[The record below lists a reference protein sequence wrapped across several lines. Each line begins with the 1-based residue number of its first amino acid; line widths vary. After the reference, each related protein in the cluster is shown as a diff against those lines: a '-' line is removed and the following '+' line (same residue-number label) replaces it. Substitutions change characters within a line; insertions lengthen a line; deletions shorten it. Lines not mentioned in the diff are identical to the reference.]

1 MNTKKKTLDLHGEQ
15 RQKRYLILLGITV
28 AFLLLYAF
36 TIPNYVSL
44 DTVTNLLRQSCVL
57 GILSCGMT
65 FVILTGG
72 IDLSVGSNIAIT
84 GAITAMAMN
93 ATGGG
98 TPGAAAA
105 GFMTALFVGTLVGAL
120 NGALI
125 GYLNITPFMAT
136 LATMSLG
143 RGLTLYLTNSTRIVV
158 NNDYFNYFGS
168 KSIDVFGFKLPAMV
182 LLLAAVVI
190 LSFVLLNKSKF
201 GRKTY
206 IIGGNPTAARATGI
220 NSKLQTLCVYAFMG
234 LLVGVA
240 TIITI
245 GRATSAQPLAAT
257 GTEFD
262 VITAVVLGG
271 ITLAGGAG
279 TLGGSMLGT
288 LLMGVMLMGINMID
302 IPVYYNYIIKGG
314 FVLFAVLADQVS
326 TSYAVHKEIKLGA
339 RRADPGQAQADTGE
353 VQRIGDFQT
362 LTFSHVSKYFPGV
375 QALSDVTFE
384 IKAGTV
390 HALTGENGAGKST
403 LMKVLSGVNTMD
415 SGEILVDGKR
425 LHVKSPQDSR
435 DKGIAII
442 YQELTLISELSV
454 AQNVFLGKEKRAKIW
469 PFIAVNQMKS
479 AAKSTIEKF
488 GITIDPAQKA
498 ASFSVG
504 KQQMIEIAR
513 AFDSSAKVVVMDE
526 PTSAISESDKEILF
540 DLIRKLKAQGVAIIY
555 ISHRIQELFEIADE
569 VTVLRDG
576 KHIVTKP
583 IREMDEESMVRYMVN
598 RDLGDVFSRERVPIG
613 QEVLRVEQLGRNK
626 VFQGVSFAV
635 GAGEVLG
642 MAGLIGAGRT
652 EVARC
657 VFGLDHADVGEIY
670 LDGKKLHI
678 HSPRAALDSGIGYVS
693 EDRRREGIVPLM
705 SVRENISTAVLDEI
719 SKFGIID
726 TEKEAAVAAEY
737 IHKFNIKTPS
747 DLQPIGT
754 LSGGN
759 QQKCCLGRMF
769 AKNPKLIIF
778 DEPTRGVDVG
788 AKAEIHKLIE
798 SLAKDGIAI
807 ILISSELPEIL
818 GVSDRVLIMAEGHIT
833 SILDNNNL
841 TQAQIMACATQQ
853 VSDKT
858 E

>member
-1 MNTKKKTLDLHGEQ
+1 MDTNHKKQNMLDRQ
-15 RQKRYLILLGITV
+15 RGKRYLILVGIML
-28 AFLLLYAF
+28 AFILLYSF

-44 DTVTNLLRQSCVL
+44 ASVTNFLRQSSVL
-57 GILSCGMT
+57 GILACGMT

-72 IDLSVGSNIAIT
+72 IDMSVGSNIAFT
-84 GAITAMAMN
+84 GAVTAMVIN
-93 ATGGG
+93 ATGGN
-98 TPGAAAA
+98 TVTSAAL
-105 GFMTALFVGTLVGAL
+105 GFITAMVVGTLMGAV
-120 NGALI
+120 NGFLI
-125 GYLNITPFMAT
+125 GYLKITPFMTT

-158 NNDYFNYFGS
+158 ANDYFNYFGS

-182 LLLAAVVI
+182 ILLAAVVV
-190 LSFVLLNKSKF
+190 LTFVLLNKSTF

-206 IIGGNPTAARATGI
+206 IIGGNPVTARATGI
-220 NSKLQTLCVYAFMG
+220 NSNLQTLCVYAFMG

-288 LLMGVMLMGINMID
+288 LLMGVMLMGINMIN
-302 IPVYYNYIIKGG
+302 IPVYYNYIIKGA
-314 FVLFAVLADQVS
+314 FILFAVLADQVS
-326 TSYAVHKEIKLGA
+326 TSLATRKEIRMGA
-339 RRADPGQAQADTGE
+339 KHAEAQADETESGE
-353 VQRIGDFQT
+353 VQQIGNFES
-362 LTFSHVSKYFPGV
+362 LTFHHVSKYFPGV
-375 QALSDVTFE
+375 QALDDVSFT

-403 LMKVLSGVNTMD
+403 LMKILSGVNTMD
-415 SGEILVDGKR
+415 NGQILVDGKR
-425 LHVKSPQDSR
+425 LHVKNPQDSR
-435 DKGIAII
+435 EKGIAII
-442 YQELTLISELSV
+442 YQELTLIPELSV
-454 AQNVFLGKEKRAKIW
+454 AQNVFLGKEKPGRLKC
-469 PFIAVNQMKS
+469 FIAVSKMKA
-479 AAKSTIEKF
+479 AAKETIARF
-488 GITIDPAQKA
+488 GITIDPARKA
-498 ASFSVG
+498 NSFTVG
-504 KQQMIEIAR
+504 NQQMIEIAR
-513 AFDSSAKVVVMDE
+513 AFDSNAKVVVMDE
-526 PTSAISESDKEILF
+526 PTSSISESDKEILF
-540 DLIRKLKAQGVAIIY
+540 DLIRTMKAQGVAIIY

-576 KHIVTKP
+576 KHIVTRP
-583 IREMDEESMVRYMVN
+583 IGEMDEEKLVRYMVN
-598 RDLGDVFSRERVPIG
+598 RDLGDVFSRERVEIG
-613 QEVLRVEQLGRNK
+613 REVLRVNGLGRNK
-626 VFQGVSFAV
+626 VFGNVSFSV

-657 VFGLDHADVGEIY
+657 IFGLDRYEEGEIF
-670 LDGKKLHI
+670 LEGQSVRI
-678 HSPRAALDSGIGYVS
+678 HSPKAALDCGIGYVT

-705 SVRENISTAVLDEI
+705 SVKENISTALLDDI
-719 SKFGIID
+719 SRFGMID
-726 TEKEAAVAAEY
+726 QEKESSIAAEY
-737 IHKFNIKTPS
+737 IKKFSIKTPT
-747 DLQPIGT
+747 DMQPIGN

-759 QQKCCLGRMF
+759 QQKCCLARMF

-798 SLAKDGIAI
+798 SLAKEGIAI

-818 GVSDRVLIMAEGHIT
+818 GVSDRVLVMAEGRVT
-833 SILDNNNL
+833 AILDNHGL
-841 TQAQIMACATQQ
+841 TQEEIMSKATQQ
-853 VSDKT
+853 N
-858 E
+858 